1 VTNAALRSDWSV
13 MEPVDGPRAVEA
25 MFRFL
30 GTDIRVES
38 ASVGLL
44 QHWTAVYGAFRVAP
58 GPAEITVR
66 VHGDGDS
73 DNAPAP
79 GRVTIER
86 DGVRQL
92 WRGHGPVL
100 PPLDTP
106 PLNQWTYLRG
116 AAVSRAGHAVLL
128 LGDPGAG
135 KTLLALS
142 IAARGARLLAD
153 GLLPL
158 DPADLLVAP
167 FPEALRLGGEE
178 LAQLSIDPAH
188 PALVPFRTTSG
199 TIRWRADPGRLLGPR
214 AARVTA
220 EAAAIVFLQ
229 PGPATPAGE
238 PRLEP
243 LPAGQ
248 VLPRLYRH
256 LHRPDDPNATA
267 SIPPR
272 LCRTVPAYTLTVG
285 AAAATAQLL
294 DQELL
299 I

>member
-1 VTNAALRSDWSV
+1 VSNADLRSDWYAMAS
-13 MEPVDGPRAVEA
+13 VDGPRTVEA

-30 GTDIRVES
+30 GTNIRVES

-66 VHGDGDS
+66 VHGEGDGD
-73 DNAPAP
+73 NLPAP

-92 WRGHGPVL
+92 WRGRGPVL

-106 PLNQWTYLRG
+106 PLDQWTYLRG

-199 TIRWRADPGRLLGPR
+199 TIKWRADPGRLLGPC

-220 EAAAIVFLQ
+220 EVAAIVFLQ
-229 PGPATPAGE
+229 PVPADRAGE

-272 LCRTVPAYTLTVG
+272 LCRTVPAYKLTVG
-285 AAAATAQLL
+285 GATATAQLL